1 MGETMQPTAAQLNIP
16 THLGLILDGNRRWAV
31 DHGLPKYEGHR
42 HGYDTLKKICDA
54 CIERGIKYL
63 TAYVFS
69 IENWERP
76 SLEVKFLMD
85 LLYWV
90 ATHEVEEFHK
100 KNIRLAFMGKESP
113 LEPKILKAIVAA
125 EEKTKNNTAATLSFC
140 LNYGG
145 QMEIAEAAAKI
156 IQAGIK
162 PEDVTP
168 EVMRQHLYHP
178 EVPDIDLI
186 IRTSG
191 EQRLSNFMLWRAAYS
206 ELYFEAEKHWPDF
219 TPADLDRALADYSNR
234 TRRFGQ

>member
-31 DHGLPKYEGHR
+31 AHGLPKFEGHR
-42 HGYDTLKKICDA
+42 HGYEALKRIGDA
-54 CIERGIKYL
+54 CVERGIRYI

-69 IENWERP
+69 IENWQRP
-76 SLEVKFLMD
+76 PLEVKFLMD

-90 ATHEVEEFHK
+90 ATHEVEEFHR
-100 KNIRLAFMGKESP
+100 KNIRLVFLGKEQP

-125 EEKTKNNTAATLSFC
+125 EEKTKDNTAGTLSLC
-140 LNYGG
+140 LNYSG
-145 QMEIAEAAAKI
+145 QMEIAEAMQKIMQTAAKP
-156 IQAGIK
+156 A
-162 PEDVTP
+162 DVTP
-168 EVMRQHLYHP
+168 ELIAQHLYHP
-178 EVPDIDLI
+178 EVPPLDLI

-219 TPADLDRALADYSNR
+219 TVADLDRALADYANR
-234 TRRFGQ
+234 KRRFGQ